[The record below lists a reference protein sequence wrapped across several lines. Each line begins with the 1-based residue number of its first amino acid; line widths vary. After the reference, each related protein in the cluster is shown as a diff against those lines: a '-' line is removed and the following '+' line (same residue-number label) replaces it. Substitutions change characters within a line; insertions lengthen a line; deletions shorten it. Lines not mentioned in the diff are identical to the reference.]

1 MSEQNIQGKFCV
13 FLVTHSPFD
22 IFILHDVTE
31 EIYIVG
37 HTYRCHDPENG
48 VSVNAREWFSI
59 FFLLTWKV
67 IEKKE
72 SVNSCVIVPWRLWR
86 RWDWSK
92 DYNTLG
98 ISHIR
103 ESVLPPIR
111 CRLVRHLA
119 KQWNLS
125 THCTRMVMNL
135 LPNMISF
142 ALPGGLNPQLS
153 CFRSFGGESDNFLW
167 DNLTSQLLD
176 T

>member
-67 IEKKE
+67 IEKKKRVSIHVSSFHE
-72 SVNSCVIVPWRLWR
+72 DFEEVEI
-86 RWDWSK
+86 
-92 DYNTLG
+92 
-98 ISHIR
+98 
-103 ESVLPPIR
+103 E
-111 CRLVRHLA
+111 VRITTHLA
-119 KQWNLS
+119 FHTSPKVFY
-125 THCTRMVMNL
+125 R
-135 LPNMISF
+135 
-142 ALPGGLNPQLS
+142 QL
-153 CFRSFGGESDNFLW
+153 DV
-167 DNLTSQLLD
+167 D
-176 T
+176 